1 MGKKIQCLGRY
12 VMDCQTLGKGSFAR
26 VELATHSVTGC
37 KVAIKIID
45 TRKIKEEYSRQNL
58 HREARI
64 LAQLRHPNIIRLYET
79 LKATTLYCLV
89 LECALG
95 GDLMTFIRT
104 YKQLY
109 LPEDKAR
116 DFFRQLVSAVHY
128 LHERGVAHRDLK
140 MENIMLDEKKKN
152 IKIVDF
158 GLSNTFNKD
167 ELMKTRCGSLEYA
180 APELFHP
187 SDKYGPEVDVWAI
200 GVITY
205 AMVIGK
211 LPFTTPYTDQYRRQK
226 LLQQVEKGITEV
238 QLKEMCNLSE
248 ELKQL
253 LCKLLEPNP
262 SHRLP
267 LMDVEIH
274 PWVTCDAKMPFYPFH
289 AFPRDKLL
297 KSQVINE
304 LSEMMEMNKEQV
316 EKTVHESKCD
326 ELSAMFNMMMDNKRK
341 EKGVFDLDYTSFH
354 EKRREKRESKA
365 ATSNPHLHKDG
376 TGTPMTEA
384 EKLQAAHDHK
394 VSTAFDFMALCS
406 APTWLEGKKRRSRR
420 RKNPLHSPLPSAT
433 SEAESVPHSTE
444 NLAHT
449 QGIPGQDN
457 PNLLSPGQAQP
468 YNRRSLRRRSSK
480 RRQGPRSSSYGPGHR
495 RTASMK
501 EHTSSS
507 QPNSPVL
514 LVNPEIKID
523 PPISANQTPRSA
535 TIQLHSDSVT
545 LLVPGQKQHKSCS
558 DVMDDSSHDESDQ
571 NNSDASCP
579 NSAGYLHPEEIV
591 PVSVSKTTTSTA
603 EIHSRQSKHPL
614 LEAVHQDSV
623 EAKIASADIKAIV
636 RPKNKLISPS
646 RNGQI
651 QTAVDHFAKSEKECN
666 YSSSGSCDENYSSMQ
681 KSDIQVLSES
691 DSHDEACG
699 GFDQVDGNSPNMPQD
714 VGIVCLSDV
723 DCSEDQSDSKT
734 NLLDVV
740 NPSSVV
746 KEIHHPLKGR
756 RINSK
761 DQIVKKTTMKDLN
774 PSKLCTPQKLE
785 LKLPVVKNFPSV
797 ESVHAKDIANNA
809 SSDVNVPESSIQPN
823 LPEDKLSPLT
833 PSESYSKHLY
843 KFAMPNTPTRN
854 MFKTPL
860 ARIESFH
867 SDDFDFLLSNTEL
880 KSTATTPSSCVQ
892 TPTLPCFGYKL
903 NLKKKNAKLKSNKTK
918 QKSSLSNLQ
927 GSPKYANEEPE
938 VQECQ
943 SNSVDPLSAGAGNDQ
958 NKADD
963 GLDKGST
970 VSRAKIHPM
979 NKDQETELLV
989 KGSKI
994 SQSNQKNRCLTNND
1008 NTDNDIKGKNTQN
1021 CSDKNGKH
1029 NTESKKFIKCSP
1041 WKHGFVQFLRKK
1053 KPSHTHR
1060 SQNNNDSVHS
1070 NHHVDSRNGHARMA
1084 CNSALHRPN
1093 PDDSSSEMETAFS
1106 PSPIPVFSDSLEVHP
1121 SPVPGHIP
1129 PSPASATKVF
1139 DFTVV
1144 SSESPQA
1151 KSCLLSWKG
1160 CRDCTYS
1167 DDQQSDDG
1175 QGSECTFRFEQSVDV
1190 AIKTSMA
1197 IKNVQDAKKYSAY
1210 KKYAHT

>member
-26 VELATHSVTGC
+26 VELATHGVTGC

-45 TRKIKEEYSRQNL
+45 TRKIKDEYCRQNL

-89 LECALG
+89 LEGALG

-104 YKQLY
+104 HKQFY

-116 DFFRQLVSAVHY
+116 DFLRQLVSAIHY
-128 LHERGVAHRDLK
+128 LHERGVSHRDLK
-140 MENIMLDEKKKN
+140 MENIMLDEKRKN

-158 GLSNTFNKD
+158 GLSNTYNKD

-187 SDKYGPEVDVWAI
+187 SDKYGPEVDVWAL

-226 LLQQVEKGITEV
+226 LLQQVEKGITEL
-238 QLKEMCNLSE
+238 QLKEMCHLTE

-297 KSQVINE
+297 KSQVIDE
-304 LSEMMEMNKEQV
+304 LTEMMNMNKEQV

-354 EKRREKRESKA
+354 ERRREKRESKA
-365 ATSNPHLHKDG
+365 ATSNPSLQKEGSG
-376 TGTPMTEA
+376 TQMTEA
-384 EKLQAAHDHK
+384 ERLQAAHDHK

-420 RKNPLHSPLPSAT
+420 RKNPLQSPLPSAAA
-433 SEAESVPHSTE
+433 EAESVQHSTE
-444 NLAHT
+444 TLIVS
-449 QGIPGQDN
+449 QGTPDN
-457 PNLLSPGQAQP
+457 PNLLSPGQAQTP
-468 YNRRSLRRRSSK
+468 FNRRSLRRRSSK
-480 RRQGPRSSSYGPGHR
+480 RRTGPRSSSYGPGQR
-495 RTASMK
+495 RTNSMK
-501 EHTSSS
+501 EQKCSS
-507 QPNSPVL
+507 QPNSPIL
-514 LVNPEIKID
+514 LINPEIKID

-535 TIQLHSDSVT
+535 RTPFHSESVT
-545 LLVPGQKQHKSCS
+545 LLVPNQKQHKSCS
-558 DVMDDSSHDESDQ
+558 DVTDDSSHDESDQ
-571 NNSDASCP
+571 NCSDAFCP
-579 NSAGYLHPEEIV
+579 YSASYIHSDEII
-591 PVSVSKTTTSTA
+591 PVLVSKTTTSTA
-603 EIHSRQSKHPL
+603 EIHSRQSKPL

-623 EAKIASADIKAIV
+623 EAKIASVDIKAIV
-636 RPKNKLISPS
+636 RPKNRLISPS

-651 QTAVDHFAKSEKECN
+651 HTTVDHFARNEKECN
-666 YSSSGSCDENYSSMQ
+666 YSSSGSCDENYTMQ
-681 KSDIQVLSES
+681 KSDIQVMSEG
-691 DSHDEACG
+691 DSQDEACG
-699 GFDQVDGNSPNMPQD
+699 GCDHVDGNIPNMSQD
-714 VGIVCLSDV
+714 VGVVCLSDIE
-723 DCSEDQSDSKT
+723 CSEDQSDSRT
-734 NLLDVV
+734 NLLNVV

-761 DQIVKKTTMKDLN
+761 DQKVNTTLIDLK
-774 PSKLCTPQKLE
+774 PSKICTPQKLD
-785 LKLPVVKNFPSV
+785 LKLPVVKNFPV
-797 ESVHAKDIANNA
+797 AQSVHAKDIANE
-809 SSDVNVPESSIQPN
+809 SSSEMNVPESSTHPN

-867 SDDFDFLLSNTEL
+867 SDDFDFLLTNPEL

-903 NLKKKNAKLKSNKTK
+903 NLKKKNAKLKSDKAK
-918 QKSSLSNLQ
+918 QKSSPSNLQ
-927 GSPKYANEEPE
+927 GSTKYANEESD
-938 VQECQ
+938 VLECQ
-943 SNSVDPLSAGAGNDQ
+943 SNSADPLSAGAGTDQ
-958 NKADD
+958 SRADD
-963 GLDKGST
+963 GLEKGST
-970 VSRAKIHPM
+970 VSKAKIHPM
-979 NKDQETELLV
+979 DKEDQETELLI

-994 SQSNQKNRCLTNND
+994 SQPNQRNRCLTNCD
-1008 NTDNDIKGKNTQN
+1008 STDNEIKGKNTQN

-1029 NTESKKFIKCSP
+1029 NTETKKFIKCSP

-1053 KPSHTHR
+1053 KPSHPHR
-1060 SQNNNDSVHS
+1060 GQNNNDSVHS
-1070 NHHVDSRNGHARMA
+1070 NHHVDTRNGHARLA
-1084 CNSALHRPN
+1084 CNSSLLRPN
-1093 PDDSSSEMETAFS
+1093 QDDSSSEMETAFS
-1106 PSPIPVFSDSLEVHP
+1106 PSPIPVFSDNLEVRA
-1121 SPVPGHIP
+1121 SPVPGHIT
-1129 PSPASATKVF
+1129 PSSSATKVF

-1160 CRDCTYS
+1160 CRDCAYS

-1175 QGSECTFRFEQSVDV
+1175 GSECTFRFEQSVDV